1 MVSPEMI
8 RRYTYF
14 AGLTSEQIVR
24 LATVADEQEVA
35 AGHYFFREGDML
47 DSFYIVLEGQVVTVI
62 ELIAKGKTSAI
73 AELTE
78 REREVTISTIGRGE
92 AFAWSALIPPYTAS
106 ITVRAL
112 SDCRLL
118 AFNCV
123 DLRQQFET
131 DPSFGYLLTQRAA
144 QGLRDRLRDL
154 RIEALTLAA
163 M

>member
-1 MVSPEMI
+1 MVSPEII
-8 RRYTYF
+8 RRYAYF

-24 LATVADEQEVA
+24 MATAADEQEVT

-47 DSFYIVLEGQVVTVI
+47 DSFYIVLEGEVATVI
-62 ELIAKGKTSAI
+62 ELIAKGKPAVI

-92 AFAWSALIPPYTAS
+92 AFAWSALIPPYTAT

-112 SDCRLL
+112 TDCRLL
-118 AFNCV
+118 TFNCV

-131 DPSFGYLLTQRAA
+131 DPSFGFLLTQRAA
-144 QGLRDRLRDL
+144 QGLRDRLRDM
-154 RIEALTLAA
+154 RIEALTLVAV
-163 M
+163 